1 VSRQARILIVDHDGE
16 SRRQFQ
22 EILEGE
28 GFAVATV
35 ETGDAALARLK
46 QEPIDLLFTDYDLPG
61 QDGLALLGAIRTLA
75 SPPAVIF
82 VTAYGTI
89 DSAVEAIKRGALG
102 YITKPLSRDRLLH
115 LTRKA
120 IDEIQLRQ
128 ENEALR
134 RELDRRYTY
143 QDLIGKSPRMQE
155 VFQLIETLSGTEIN
169 VLIQGKSGTGKELV
183 ARAIHNQS
191 PRRDRRFVALN
202 CGGLS
207 ETLLESE
214 LFGYVRGA
222 FTGALTNKRGLFQ
235 EADGGSLFLDEI
247 SNMPPA
253 MQVKLLRTIQDG
265 EIKPVGSNQTV
276 RVDVRHIAASNRDLA
291 QDVAD
296 GKFREDLFYRLNV
309 ISIVLPDLADRAE
322 DIPLLA
328 AHFLDRFAKKLRKP
342 VERISEDAMAILLD
356 HSWPGNVRELENCIE
371 RAVALAKGPVIT
383 PRELPAAMRAAAPIP
398 ASSPAGASSPAPG
411 EPPSPG
417 QAAAPKGA
425 AAPPLGMTL
434 DELERAAILQALAYA
449 DGNRAS
455 AAKMLGLSE
464 RTLYRKLRLFGG
476 ASPVSP

>member
-1 VSRQARILIVDHDGE
+1 MTRQANILIVDHNGA

-22 EILEGE
+22 EILEGDS
-28 GFAVATV
+28 FSVLAV
-35 ETGDAALARLK
+35 ETAEAALGCLK
-46 QEPIDLLFTDYDLPG
+46 RGRTDLVFTDCDLPG
-61 QDGLALLGAIRTLA
+61 QDGLALLDAIRALPE
-75 SPPAVIF
+75 PPAVIF

-115 LTRKA
+115 LTNKA
-120 IDEIQLRQ
+120 IDEIRLRQ

-155 VFQLIETLSGTEIN
+155 VFQLLDNLTGTESN

-183 ARAIHNQS
+183 ARAIHSQS
-191 PRRDRRFVALN
+191 PRREHRFVALN
-202 CGGLS
+202 CGGLT

-247 SNMPPA
+247 SNMPPS
-253 MQVKLLRTIQDG
+253 MQVKLLRTLQEG

-276 RVDVRHIAASNRDLA
+276 RVDVRYIAASNRNLA
-291 QDVAD
+291 QEVSD
-296 GKFREDLFYRLNV
+296 GKFREDLYYRMNV
-309 ISIVLPDLADRAE
+309 ITIALPDLADRAE

-328 AHFLDRFAKKLRKP
+328 AHFLDHFVRKLRKP
-342 VERISEDAMAILLD
+342 VERISEEAMAILLD
-356 HSWPGNVRELENCIE
+356 YAWPGNVRELENCIE
-371 RAVALAKGPVIT
+371 RAVVLAKGPVIDAS
-383 PRELPAAMRAAAPIP
+383 ELPP
-398 ASSPAGASSPAPG
+398 ALRTSTAKPETRLPV
-411 EPPSPG
+411 
-417 QAAAPKGA
+417 
-425 AAPPLGMTL
+425 GMTL
-434 DELERAAILQALAYA
+434 AELEKEAILRALAHTS
-449 DGNRAS
+449 GNRAT

-464 RTLYRKLRLFGG
+464 RTLYRKLRLF
-476 ASPVSP
+476 AEETAAPPR

>member
-1 VSRQARILIVDHDGE
+1 MSKPVRILIVDHDGE

-28 GFAVATV
+28 GFAVTVV
-35 ETGDAALARLK
+35 ETGDAALACLK
-46 QEPIDLLFTDYDLPG
+46 RERMDLVFTDYDLPG
-61 QDGLALLGAIRTLA
+61 QDGLALLDAIRALKP
-75 SPPAVIF
+75 PPAVIF

-102 YITKPLSRDRLLH
+102 YITRPLSRDRLLH

-155 VFQLIETLSGTEIN
+155 VFQLIETLSDTEIN

-183 ARAIHNQS
+183 ARAIHSQS
-191 PRRDRRFVALN
+191 PRRDRHFVALN

-222 FTGALTNKRGLFQ
+222 FTGALANKHGLFQ

-247 SNMPPA
+247 SNMPPP
-253 MQVKLLRTIQDG
+253 MQVKLLRTLQDG

-291 QDVAD
+291 QEVAE

-309 ISIVLPDLADRAE
+309 ITITLPDLADRAE

-342 VERISEDAMAILLD
+342 VEQIGEDAMAFLLD
-356 HSWPGNVRELENCIE
+356 YAWPGNVRELENCME
-371 RAVALAKGPVIT
+371 RAVVLAKGPVIT
-383 PRELPAAMRAAAPIP
+383 ANELPPAMRAA
-398 ASSPAGASSPAPG
+398 SPK
-411 EPPSPG
+411 
-417 QAAAPKGA
+417 AAARL
-425 AAPPLGMTL
+425 PLGMTL
-434 DELERAAILQALAYA
+434 AELEKEAILRALAHT

-464 RTLYRKLRLFGG
+464 RTLYRKLRLF
-476 ASPVSP
+476 ADESPAAREANRESAPR